1 MSKRCTAAVV
11 LMTAVLIICQ
21 IFPVK
26 AADDENLYALSA
38 VLMDGETGRVL
49 YGKEAYKGRPNASTT
64 KVMTC
69 ILALEL
75 AKGDDYVQVSGNAAS
90 QPQTRLGMR
99 EGQQF
104 YLEDLLYSLMLKSH
118 NDSAVAIAEHIG
130 GSVEGFAE
138 KMNEKAKELGCKDT
152 HFVTPNGLDGEDE
165 GGIHHTTARDLALI
179 MAYAIKNATF
189 VHITQTRDYTFTDIS
204 GKKHYS
210 VHNTN
215 AFLDMETG
223 VISGKTG
230 FTGNAGYCYVCA
242 VRQDERLFIVALL
255 GCGWPGN
262 KNYKWNDTKKLLSYG
277 RENYQYVMLPELPQ
291 LPEIPVTEAAPG
303 KEDPYPQKS
312 DRSGYPPKQV
322 MLKIHAVLSEKDRE
336 KRYLLKKTETITW
349 ETELPDKLPAPIQK
363 NQKIGTPHAKLN
375 GKELLSCLVTAD
387 DKIDRI
393 TYKWYVDKVF
403 KDYFH

>member
-1 MSKRCTAAVV
+1 MSKRRMAAVV

-118 NDSAVAIAEHIG
+118 NDSAVAIAEHIS
-130 GSVEGFAE
+130 GSVEAFAE
-138 KMNEKAKELGCKDT
+138 RMNEKAKELGCKDT

-262 KNYKWNDTKKLLSYG
+262 KNYKWIDTRKLLSYG
-277 RENYQYVMLPELPQ
+277 RENYHYSMLPELPQ

-336 KRYLLKKTETITW
+336 KRYLLKKTETVTW

-363 NQKIGTPHAKLN
+363 NQKIGTHHAKLN